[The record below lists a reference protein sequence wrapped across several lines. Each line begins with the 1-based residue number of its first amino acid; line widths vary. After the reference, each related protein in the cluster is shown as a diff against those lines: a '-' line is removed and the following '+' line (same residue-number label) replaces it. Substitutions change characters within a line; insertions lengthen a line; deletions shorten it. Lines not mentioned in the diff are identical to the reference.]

1 MRILICDDE
10 PAMVKQISEIIADAY
25 PDIELVGVH
34 SSAESCPRSL
44 RPRTQT
50 ENSTSPFSILP
61 SATRAAWISPSL
73 SARCVPGSR

>member
-34 SSAESCPRSL
+34 SSADQSK
-44 RPRTQT
+44 
-50 ENSTSPFSILP
+50 
-61 SATRAAWISPSL
+61 
-73 SARCVPGSR
+73 

>member
-34 SSAESCPRSL
+34 SSAVRS
-44 RPRTQT
+44 
-50 ENSTSPFSILP
+50 
-61 SATRAAWISPSL
+61 WISCAARSVICRTISGRAISHTVV
-73 SARCVPGSR
+73 SAEQNISRAKSPEYFL

>member
-25 PDIELVGVH
+25 PDMSL
-34 SSAESCPRSL
+34 SAYTAPPSCPRSL

-61 SATRAAWISPSL
+61 SATRAAWISLSL
-73 SARCVPGSR
+73 SARCAPGSR